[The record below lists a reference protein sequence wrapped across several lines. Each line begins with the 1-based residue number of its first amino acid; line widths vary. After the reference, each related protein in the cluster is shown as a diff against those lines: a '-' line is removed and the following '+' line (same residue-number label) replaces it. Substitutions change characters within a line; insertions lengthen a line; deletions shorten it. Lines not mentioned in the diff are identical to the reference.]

1 MSTSLKSLSRGDNT
15 DPNGVE
21 WQEYA
26 IARNGPGQWDELS
39 AVLEGHWPS
48 PAAAEEAVSSKRIH
62 LPGMSSGSAY
72 AFYPADGT
80 VRGSWA
86 AQGRVRVEIS
96 APGLRRMK
104 VKKVDGSA
112 VDAYN
117 LTNVVSGP
125 GNPPLVSGTT
135 YDRLNFRTAR
145 PYFDAVIA
153 YAPAALTS
161 LAFERTRVARPLT
174 SHWAAVAV
182 GERLSAPGT
191 NPFTGGDLTTHYP
204 SGWWLEVQGG
214 DSIGGGK
221 LVIAT
226 FRFTWQWPVTL

>member
-1 MSTSLKSLSRGDNT
+1 MSTPLKSLSRADNT
-15 DPNGVE
+15 DPHGVE

-39 AVLEGHWPS
+39 AVLEGHWAS

-62 LPGMSSGSAY
+62 LPGMSGNY

-80 VRGSWA
+80 VRGSWG

-112 VDAYN
+112 VDAYS
-117 LTNVVSGP
+117 LTNVTAGP
-125 GNPPLVSGTT
+125 GNAPLISGHV
-135 YDRLNFRTAR
+135 YDKLNFRTAR

-153 YAPAALTS
+153 YAPAPLTS
-161 LAFERTRVARPLT
+161 LAVERKKVATPLA
-174 SHWAAVAV
+174 SHWAALAV
-182 GERLSAPGT
+182 GERLAAPGP

-204 SGWWLEVQGG
+204 SGWWLEVQAG